1 MRRTGCGWGGA
12 PSSWLLMVWVIMLTS
27 IAGCGG
33 PPNFVK
39 SPEVSWA
46 AVPVRSDITYDR
58 AWDAL
63 IGLLV
68 RHFDMEVLSKED
80 GYLRTTWY
88 YRWTGKLTED
98 YRVRVIAKFNTDR
111 TACEIKA
118 EAEYGGP
125 GDWVMGTD
133 TRLLQEVQ
141 GAMLGT
147 IGASGR

>member
-1 MRRTGCGWGGA
+1 MRRSGCFRGGA
-12 PSSWLLMVWVIMLTS
+12 LTGRMRAVWLVMLIS
-27 IAGCGG
+27 MAGCGG

-46 AVPVRSDITYDR
+46 AVSVRPDITYDR

-111 TACEIKA
+111 TACEVKA

-125 GDWVMGTD
+125 GEWVMGTD

-147 IGASGR
+147 IGSSVR